1 MTVPR
6 KRNVPIIRPPSRP
19 PARPGLACLLGD
31 SAARRHWA
39 KYWVEE
45 PLGGGL
51 ELAAYYLF
59 RVLPIGLCSRLGA
72 SRGRYVGATRKRV
85 EDQARQALA
94 MIAPALPPA
103 EVDALLCRLHRNS
116 GRALLETLVMD
127 RIWQGGHVAVLPD
140 QRRQALKDPSQ
151 SRIFVSVHTSN
162 LGDLLGMCLMQLIGS
177 RGMTVS
183 RKQPNRF
190 RQQLSE
196 KLRSKHGAAVLEP
209 GLRTTRQLLEH
220 LRGPGGAILIHLDE
234 ARGKQIYFPT
244 FGRPMPYGSNL
255 SLAIRLS
262 AATGAPLTPVYLM
275 RRAGHRFDLHVCDD
289 LPAPAARDSAGHDAI
304 ARKLDQLFEG
314 IIRSRLDDW
323 QQLYFLRP

>member
-1 MTVPR
+1 MMVPR

-19 PARPGLACLLGD
+19 TARPGLSCLLGD
-31 SAARRHWA
+31 SAARRRWA
-39 KYWVEE
+39 EYWLAE

-72 SRGRYVGATRKRV
+72 ARGRYVGATRKRV
-85 EDQARQALA
+85 QDQARQALTL
-94 MIAPALPPA
+94 IAPALSPT
-103 EVDALLCRLHRNS
+103 EVDALLCQLHRNS

-127 RIWQGGHVAVLPD
+127 RIWRGGHVAVLPE
-140 QRRQALKDPSQ
+140 QRRQSLKDPSQ

-190 RQQLSE
+190 RQHLSE

-209 GLRTTRQLLEH
+209 GLRTTRELLEH

-262 AATGAPLTPVYLM
+262 AATGAPLTPVYM
-275 RRAGHRFDLHVCDD
+275 ERTSGTRFRLHICDD
-289 LPAPAARDSAGHDAI
+289 LPAPAPRDETSHDMIAG
-304 ARKLDQLFEG
+304 RLDRMFAD
-314 IIRSRLDDW
+314 IVRRHLDDW